1 MKYLEAIFNLNQ
13 EFNYKSDI
21 INYFSKLGNP
31 VINSTKANLYKLF
44 SFSKDPK
51 DLKTIVFE
59 QDVEIFVKDK
69 TAFLIDF
76 SKSNKIYL
84 LFVYNDFEE
93 LKIFEAYKKVFEK
106 FCTNKNIEFEFNVLK
121 TEVELFN
128 PVTELNINDDIIKY
142 ISILDTNSYLL
153 LKRIKEVRTSLF
165 RSDLIKVLNVNQED
179 LNELLSKNF
188 LSNEYVFICKETGR
202 QIIQAAN
209 LDILNQSVGIKCF
222 HCGKSIKDERM
233 EEILTLTEVS
243 NYILSDNMVFAEY
256 VYKKLRETMGEQ
268 LYLDLVEVCKNL
280 IYNELSKPIVISFL
294 NEDFKIHNVF
304 FLDIYYSSYK
314 PYAIILVST
323 NKSLKVLEDYFE
335 NKGIKA
341 VLINE
346 INNLDVVIKENI
358 DSFAKEYILNQLDK
372 YSNYFNFRLS
382 DVFDENKIRTDLA
395 VVQE

>member
-31 VINSTKANLYKLF
+31 VINSTKVNLYKLF

-256 VYKKLRETMGEQ
+256 VYKKLRDTMGEQ

>member
-153 LKRIKEVRTSLF
+153 LKRIKEVGTSLF

>member
-31 VINSTKANLYKLF
+31 VINSTKVNLYKLF

-153 LKRIKEVRTSLF
+153 LKRIKEVGTSLF

>member
-153 LKRIKEVRTSLF
+153 LKRIKEVGTSLF

-256 VYKKLRETMGEQ
+256 VYKKLRDTMGEQ

>member
-153 LKRIKEVRTSLF
+153 LKRIKEVGTSLF

-382 DVFDENKIRTDLA
+382 DVFDENKIRIDLA

>member
-31 VINSTKANLYKLF
+31 VINSTKVNLYKLF

-153 LKRIKEVRTSLF
+153 LKRIKEVGTSLF

-256 VYKKLRETMGEQ
+256 VYKKLRDTMGEQ